1 MNHFSTYPMPATRT
15 EAHFGDRVVRCFAE
29 RPHSFHAMFEAA
41 LARHA
46 EHEAMVFE
54 GRRWSYHALNVEVG
68 RIAAGLAARGI
79 GRGDRVA
86 MLLGNLPEFVFV
98 LYALQRLG
106 AIAVP
111 VSVREQKPGL
121 EYILNQCGA
130 KLIIH
135 EGALAA
141 RVPDVAACPA
151 LMTRIAVD
159 EGLAQAEASGIV
171 APNEGASSEDFSA
184 LLTHGSLAQAVAVEP
199 EDTALILYTSGTTG
213 RPKGAML
220 THFNIVHS
228 VMHFEACM
236 RLDHT
241 DRSALAVPASHVTG
255 LVAIIATMLRVG
267 GTVLVLRQFKAA
279 DYIAQA
285 AAERI
290 TQTILVPAMYQLILM
305 QPEFERHDLSS
316 WRVGGYGGAPMPVAT
331 IDLLASKLPG
341 LTLTNAYGAT
351 ETTSPATI
359 MPAGDTRAHA
369 DTVGVVVPC
378 GQVIVVDDNGV
389 EVPRGET
396 GELWIG
402 GPMVVK
408 GYWDNLEATAR
419 EFTAGFWHSGDLG
432 SIDAQCYVRVFDRK
446 KDMLNRG
453 GYKIYSVEV
462 ENVLMAWPGVIEAAV
477 LGRPC
482 PVLGERVHAVVHAPG
497 AELSEAGLRDFC
509 AARLADYKVPES
521 IAFSTAPLPRN
532 ANGKLMKR
540 LLREALPG

>member
-1 MNHFSTYPMPATRT
+1 MDHFKNNPMPAIRA
-15 EAHFGDRVVRCFAE
+15 EAHFGDRVVRCFVE
-29 RPHSFHAMFEAA
+29 RPHSFHAMLEAA
-41 LARHA
+41 LARHPLQ
-46 EHEAMVFE
+46 EALVFE
-54 GRRWSYHALNVEVG
+54 GKRWTYRALDAQVG
-68 RIAAGLAARGI
+68 LVAAGLAARGI
-79 GRGDRVA
+79 ARGDRVA

-98 LYALQRLG
+98 LHAVQRLG

-135 EGALAA
+135 EYALAA
-141 RVPDVAACPA
+141 RVPAASACPA
-151 LMTRIAVD
+151 LVTRIVLGDAL
-159 EGLAQAEASGIV
+159 GLSDACNLAPAGDV
-171 APNEGASSEDFSA
+171 AGSEDFSA
-184 LLTHGSLAQAVAVEP
+184 LLRHGSQTQANPVLP

-220 THFNIVHS
+220 THFNIAHS

-236 RLDHT
+236 RLDHS
-241 DRSALAVPASHVTG
+241 DRAALAVPASHVTG
-255 LVAIIATMLRVG
+255 LVAIIATMLHVG
-267 GTVLVLRQFKAA
+267 GTVLLLRQFKAA

-285 AAERI
+285 AAERV
-290 TQTILVPAMYQLILM
+290 TQTILVPAMYQLMLM
-305 QPEFERHDLSS
+305 QPWFDQHDLSA
-316 WRVGGYGGAPMPVAT
+316 WRVGGYGGAPMPLAT
-331 IDLLASKLPG
+331 IDLLAAKLPN
-341 LTLTNAYGAT
+341 LILTNAYGAT
-351 ETTSPATI
+351 ETTSPVTI

-378 GQVIVVDDNGV
+378 GEVIVVDDNGV
-389 EVPRGET
+389 ELPRGET

-408 GYWDNLEATAR
+408 GYWDNLEASAR
-419 EFTAGFWHSGDLG
+419 EFTAGYWHSGDLG
-432 SIDAQCYVRVFDRK
+432 SIDSQGYVRVFDRK

-477 LGRPC
+477 VGRPC
-482 PVLGERVHAVVHAPG
+482 PVLGERVHAIVHAPD
-497 AELSEAGLRDFC
+497 AEASEAGLRAFC

-521 IAFSTAPLPRN
+521 IAFHAAPLPRN

-540 LLREALPG
+540 LLRQTPPT